1 MNGSALLSI
10 GDPIPDIRL
19 ANQAGDAVSFQHQS
33 VAGSPAI
40 LFLCP
45 SRIENDITQSPAAAL
60 VAAAGAFAA
69 LSAHIFVV
77 SPSGIES
84 HRQIAR
90 QLPPN
95 MQLLSDPVRKMLDAF
110 GQLTAPRLVV
120 LRPNMR
126 VAAILD
132 GDGALEDALAIC
144 GAFLPAESPV
154 VALQAPVLIVD
165 HIFTPAF
172 CASLIAVWSR
182 GEKNENRLASDDSR
196 TARAEVAVVDS
207 FVNRDIQSYFASRLL
222 SELAKAFRFQV
233 TGFERN
239 RVVSYSPSRSEQF
252 RRLGEMGSAQSRKR
266 AFVLTLNLNDDYD
279 GGESLFPEYGHGRYR
294 AGIGAGLVFSS
305 ALLHQAAPV
314 TKGQKFALVT
324 FFYGRALDMS

>member
-1 MNGSALLSI
+1 MNGTAPLAI

-45 SRIENDITQSPAAAL
+45 SRIENDIARSPAAPL
-60 VAAAGAFAA
+60 AAAAEDFAA
-69 LSAHIFVV
+69 FSTRIFAV
-77 SPSGIES
+77 SPSGLES
-84 HRQIAR
+84 HRLLAR

-95 MQLLSDPVRKMLDAF
+95 MQLLSDPVRKLLDAF
-110 GQLTAPRLVV
+110 GKLTAQRLIV

-126 VAAILD
+126 VAAVLD
-132 GDGALEDALAIC
+132 GEDAIADALAIC
-144 GAFLPAESPV
+144 GTFVSADSPV
-154 VALQAPVLIVD
+154 VAHQAPVLIVD

-172 CASLIAVWSR
+172 CASLIGLWNRS
-182 GEKNENRLASDDSR
+182 EKSGNRLAGNDD
-196 TARAEVAVVDS
+196 ARIEVAITDNL
-207 FVNRDIQSYFASRLL
+207 VNRDIQNYFAGRLL
-222 SELAKAFRFQV
+222 PELAKAFRFQV

-239 RVVSYSPSRSEQF
+239 RVISYSAKRNEQF
-252 RRLGEMGSAQSRKR
+252 RRHRDGGPAQSRQR

-294 AGIGAGLVFSS
+294 PSLGAGLVFSS

-314 TKGQKFALVT
+314 VKNQKFSLVT
-324 FFYGRALDMS
+324 FFSGRALDMS